1 MTSLSQELDLRKPVF
16 AFSKGGVS
24 AGRHERL
31 ANLKELSE
39 RLGLSQTTVSRALNG
54 YPEVS
59 EATRKRVV
67 AAASELSYQP
77 NQNARKLATGK
88 SRTIGHVVPLGDH
101 DMINPHFSDF
111 IAGAGAVYNQNGYDM
126 LLKVVTVDEEQDAYR
141 DLAIGN
147 RIDGVIVHGP
157 IVGDARP
164 AALSKLGLPFVVH
177 GRLIDTADGYAWVDV
192 DNVGVFKAATE
203 HLLGLGHK
211 RLGLINGLET
221 MVFAVHRREGFEQA
235 LQAAGLSSDQR
246 LMRSVEMTEPNG
258 YEATKSLLEHDD
270 APSAILCASSLVA
283 LGATRAVRDLG
294 LKLGE
299 DISLVTFDDC
309 LSFLGGGNTSEV
321 ETTAIRSSLR
331 SAGEVAAQLLLGIID
346 GSAKETQVFMDTE
359 FVLGKTTSP
368 ISKG

>member
-1 MTSLSQELDLRKPVF
+1 MF

-126 LLKVVTVDEEQDAYR
+126 LLKVVTVDEEHDAYR

-147 RIDGVIVHGP
+147 RVDGVIVHGP

-164 AALSKLGLPFVVH
+164 AILAQLGLPFVVH
-177 GRLIDTADGYAWVDV
+177 GRLLDKADGYAWVDV
-192 DNVGVFKAATE
+192 DNIGVFKSATE
-203 HLLGLGHK
+203 HLLELGHNQ
-211 RLGLINGLET
+211 LGLINGLET

-235 LQAAGLSSDQR
+235 LKAAGLKPDPT

-258 YEATKSLLEHDD
+258 YEATMSLMASDE
-270 APSAILCASSLVA
+270 APTAIVCSSSLVA

-294 LKLGE
+294 LKLGDE
-299 DISLVTFDDC
+299 VSLVTFDDC
-309 LSFLGGGNTSEV
+309 LSFLGSGKTVEV

-346 GSAKETQVFMDTE
+346 GSAKDTQIFMDAE
-359 FVLGKTTSP
+359 FVEGRTSGSAYKT
-368 ISKG
+368 